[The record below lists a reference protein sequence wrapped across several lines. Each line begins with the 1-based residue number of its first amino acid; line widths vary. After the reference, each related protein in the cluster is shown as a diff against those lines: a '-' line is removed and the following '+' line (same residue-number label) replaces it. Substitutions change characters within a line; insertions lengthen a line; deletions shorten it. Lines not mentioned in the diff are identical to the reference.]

1 MKGQFLTHRG
11 LIRDH
16 NEDAGGV
23 YKNTA
28 DQLLAIIADGMGGHQ
43 AGDVASRMATEII
56 QDKWKNMSVVDVPEQ
71 AETWLQDILKDVN
84 QILYNHSAEHKEC
97 KGMGTTIVIAVCTEE
112 FFTVAHVGDSRCY
125 LLNEYGFKQI
135 TEDHSLVNALIQSGQ
150 ISKSDAQQ
158 HPRKNV
164 VLKALGTEENVVPEI
179 QSLTWSEGA
188 KLLLCSD
195 GLTDKVA
202 DDEIAQCLSAD
213 EDLIVIGDELIE
225 MANQRGGEDNI
236 SLVLLLHESTE
247 KSGDRSC

>member
-1 MKGQFLTHRG
+1 
-11 LIRDH
+11 
-16 NEDAGGV
+16 
-23 YKNTA
+23 
-28 DQLLAIIADGMGGHQ
+28 
-43 AGDVASRMATEII
+43 MATEII